1 VSVFELVML
10 DPSPAG
16 VARGAIAISDF
27 PSFFTR
33 AFGAVA
39 AAVTGQ
45 GLEIVGEP
53 FAFFPSA
60 PGDFPG
66 APGDL
71 PGAPGDLVEVAAGF
85 PVSGLAEPTGDVVP
99 WELPGGRAVT
109 TVHVGPYDSME
120 TVYDQMRQWINGQ
133 GLIPAD
139 HLWEVYL
146 SDPSDEPDPSTWR
159 TQIVWPVGD

>member
-1 VSVFELVML
+1 MSVFKLVTI
-10 DPSPAG
+10 DPSPVA
-16 VARGAIAISDF
+16 VARGIMAMSDF
-27 PSFFTR
+27 PTFFAS

-39 AAVTGQ
+39 AVVAGQ

-60 PGDFPG
+60 PDDS
-66 APGDL
+66 AASDV
-71 PGAPGDLVEVAAGF
+71 VEVAAGF
-85 PVSGLAEPTGDVVP
+85 PVSGSTESAGEVVS
-99 WELPGGRAVT
+99 WVLPGGRAVT
-109 TVHVGPYDSME
+109 TVHVGPYDGMDKI
-120 TVYDQMRQWINGQ
+120 YDQMREWMAEQ
-133 GLIPAD
+133 GLTPGD